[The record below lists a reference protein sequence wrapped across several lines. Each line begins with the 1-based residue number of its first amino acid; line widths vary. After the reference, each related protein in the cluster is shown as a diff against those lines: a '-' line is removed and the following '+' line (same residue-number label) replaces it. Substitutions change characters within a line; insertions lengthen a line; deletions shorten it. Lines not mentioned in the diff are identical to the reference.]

1 MASQSSGLS
10 RDPHRWE
17 WRKGENPYRY
27 TAFGVLGFGPQVLS
41 RRTVAALIKKRL
53 QRIRFGVQTLFGR
66 PLREAEIHDAERR
79 LQDPAQRLLEE
90 LCTHRP
96 HPARVRT
103 DDLAARLAQLRVSV
117 PTTGDSP
124 GIVLDRNALL
134 GLVPPPYPRTFPPPA
149 NR

>member
-27 TAFGVLGFGPQVLS
+27 TAFGVLGFGPEALS
-41 RRTVAALIKKRL
+41 RRMVAALVKKRL
-53 QRIRFGVQTLFGR
+53 QRVRFGVQTLFGR

-96 HPARVRT
+96 HPARVQT
-103 DDLAARLAQLRVSV
+103 DDLAARLAQLRVPAS
-117 PTTGDSP
+117 GDSP
-124 GIVLDRNALL
+124 PIVLDRNALL
-134 GLVPPPYPRTFPPPA
+134 ELVPPPYPRTFPPLA
-149 NR
+149 DR